1 MTMVTG
7 KNTQLKIRQTTGL
20 RLMKRP
26 NNIMPEGMPPSCTP
40 PQQRIEKG
48 IRQRNAIQY
57 SNESEDEHAAKHKN
71 ADDNEIVLPLCFGH
85 HGLTLH
91 PVCTAAEGRTQ
102 VKIYQGCSKQAF
114 GASQSFLIYSA
125 IRQHNISPFS
135 AVIMAVTQPPPQ

>member
-1 MTMVTG
+1 MTSAIPQATMMTMVTG

-71 ADDNEIVLPLCFGH
+71 ADDNDSSSFVFWSSWLNPPSRMHSG
-85 HGLTLH
+85 GRAH
-91 PVCTAAEGRTQ
+91 PG
-102 VKIYQGCSKQAF
+102 
-114 GASQSFLIYSA
+114 
-125 IRQHNISPFS
+125 
-135 AVIMAVTQPPPQ
+135 